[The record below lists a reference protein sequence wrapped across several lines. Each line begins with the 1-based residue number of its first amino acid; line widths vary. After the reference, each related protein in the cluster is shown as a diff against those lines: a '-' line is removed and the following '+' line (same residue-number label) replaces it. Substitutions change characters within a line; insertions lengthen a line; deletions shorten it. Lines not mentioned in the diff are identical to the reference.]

1 MRNVLVVEDDPHQRR
16 ILQKA
21 LESYGV
27 SVVAVASVND
37 AKEAL
42 DENYEGFFSV
52 AILDDMIIGGS
63 GGDVLKHIRATDNI
77 MPVLFL
83 SARSDVIA
91 NRLYEGADN
100 YLVKPQSPETIAAYV
115 DSAISRLSA
124 ITSTVEN
131 RARKAANHT
140 GTQN

>member
-27 SVVAVASVND
+27 NVVAVASVQD
-37 AKEAL
+37 AKDAL
-42 DENYEGFFSV
+42 DDHNPGFFSV

-63 GGDVLKHIRATDNI
+63 GGDVLKYIRATDAI

-83 SARSDVIA
+83 SARADVVSQ
-91 NRLYEGADN
+91 RLYEGADN

-115 DSAISRLSA
+115 EAAISRLSA
-124 ITSTVEN
+124 HISTMEARN
-131 RARKAANHT
+131 REEA
-140 GTQN
+140 